1 MAYLDVAK
9 LTHIRFMC
17 HKVMPAVYDESLS
30 YLEGLAKLTFKLNE
44 TIDNVNALDDN
55 VEYLND
61 SVIDINDR
69 VVVMEHT
76 LDTFLSDIEK
86 EFEELTKKYD
96 AEIDAK
102 LKEVDDEMVEI
113 DARVTAL
120 EDSLDAKFI
129 EFEARIN
136 ALIRDLTIL
145 VNAELKVIRDMY
157 TLFEIQMKEYV
168 EEEIKKALEQIPD
181 LTNIY
186 VIDPSTGKLSKVQD
200 AINNIFD
207 FSLYYAFTINE
218 VNELGMSID
227 EVNKIM
233 VNYIPKGMNVR
244 QWLHDAKK
252 ILLTQVDA
260 IKAKKFAYPH
270 SFVFDYLKGIL
281 VWHDKNVDLNN
292 QLISVAGCYSC
303 DELNTLA
310 FTIDEVNDFNITCA
324 NYNLKGN
331 MIMVR

>member
-69 VVVMEHT
+69 VIVMEHT

-207 FSLYYAFTINE
+207 FSLYYAFTIDE

-227 EVNKIM
+227 EVNKII
-233 VNYIPKGMNVR
+233 VNYIPKGMSVR

-252 ILLTQVDA
+252 ILLTQVDV